1 MLQLSDF
8 EFELPEHAIAQ
19 VPMVPRDH
27 SRLMVLSNEGRSH
40 RHFYDLPELVRS
52 GDVIVMNDTRVINAR
67 LMGTRL
73 SGGRVEILLVERQPD
88 DDWLALIR
96 PSKRV
101 AEGDEIAISPEVSVR
116 IIQKNAVSS
125 SDHSAPLHRVR
136 LMTSLPWAEA
146 LERVGQVPL
155 PPYIRNG
162 VAQVDDLERYQT
174 VVARTPG
181 AVAAPTAGL
190 HFTDELLDRL
200 RSMGVIIWSIT
211 LHVGYGTFK
220 PISVTNLDDHRM
232 HEESYFISE
241 DTAAAVTRAKKE
253 GRRVIAVGTTVTRCL
268 ESAWGSDGIQ
278 SGAGSTALF
287 LRPGSSVHVIDGLI
301 TNFHLPRSSLLVL
314 VSALMGIE
322 QIKSGYAEAISR
334 GYRFYSYGDAMLLWV
349 PQ

>member
-1 MLQLSDF
+1 
-8 EFELPEHAIAQ
+8 
-19 VPMVPRDH
+19 
-27 SRLMVLSNEGRSH
+27 MVLSNEGQFH
-40 RHFYDLPELVRS
+40 RHFYDLPDLVQA

-67 LMGTRL
+67 LMGTRP
-73 SGGRVEILLVERQPD
+73 SGGRVEILLVERLPD
-88 DDWLALIR
+88 DDWLALLR
-96 PSKRV
+96 PAKRV
-101 AEGDEIAISPEVSVR
+101 SEGDDVVISSEVSVR
-116 IIQKNAVSS
+116 IIQKNMVSS

-136 LMTSLPWAEA
+136 VMTSLPWAEA

-162 VAQVDDLERYQT
+162 VAHASDLERYQT
-174 VVARTPG
+174 VVARMPG

-200 RSMGVIIWSIT
+200 RAMGVTLCTIT

-241 DTAAAVTRAKKE
+241 DTAACVTRAKKE

-268 ESAWGSDGIQ
+268 ESAWASNEIRA
-278 SGAGSTALF
+278 GAGSTALF
-287 LRPGSSVHVIDGLI
+287 LRPGSTVHVIDGLI

-322 QIKSGYAEAISR
+322 RIKSGYAEAISR